1 MEKDIQKLGK
11 DDTDIQALYEELEK
25 KVFSYHRVE
34 EDIDVIR
41 LAFKVAKEAHRFQ
54 RRASGEPYIIHPLH
68 VAMILAD
75 LKLDKDTIVA
85 ALLHDVV
92 EDTEVRRSDIE
103 AWFGE
108 DIAFLVDGV
117 TKIADLPKDLTK
129 KQIKQESFLKLIFA
143 TADDIRVIVIK
154 LADRLHNMRTMDFQS
169 FEKQERISKETLEI
183 YAPIA
188 QRLGISII
196 STELED
202 LAFSYLKPEAYRN
215 IFEQVQKNNYKG
227 KLLPDMDS
235 VHKILEEGGIEH
247 ELAYH
252 QKHFF
257 SIHRKMLNRHK
268 SLEELYGI
276 GVIKVIVESEK
287 DCYLALWKLHS
298 NYKILPGR
306 IKDYISLPREDMYQA
321 LHTTLISKNGG
332 QFKVRIKTREMERF
346 SKFGVLG
353 HWEYAISG
361 GEVRNVSHAQGKAS
375 FWLQRILQWQEDAK
389 NTAELMDLVK
399 DDFDLFLEK
408 ICCFTPDAE
417 AKHLPK
423 GATVID
429 FAYAIHSE
437 VGNKAIGAII
447 GGKRKDLDAVLKDGE
462 VVQILRKEESPG
474 PQAYWLDFAK
484 TANARSNIRKAL
496 KLQQGKDNETIDF
509 VREESTEG
517 MHIQMAKCC
526 LPVRGDAVTGVMSNE
541 HYLTL
546 HRDKCSTAEKL
557 LKRRTFKE
565 REVRWDEVKNENF
578 LTTVEVVGD
587 EDGLWMPTIW
597 NYLHTNNQSINRMEF
612 WDKKQSL
619 TLSVRVKDKRELKAL
634 MRSLEEIEGIK
645 SVSRVQ

>member
-1 MEKDIQKLGK
+1 MEKIIRTPEKEDI
-11 DDTDIQALYEELEK
+11 DVQALYEELEE
-25 KVFSYHRVE
+25 KVMSYHRVE
-34 EDIDVIR
+34 EDIAMIR
-41 LAFKVAKEAHRFQ
+41 KAFEVAEEAHRPQ
-54 RRASGEPYIIHPLH
+54 KRASGEPYITHPLH

-75 LKLDKDTIVA
+75 LKLDRDTIVA

-92 EDTEVRRSDIE
+92 EDTGVKRSDIE

-154 LADRLHNMRTMDFQS
+154 LADRLHNMRTMGFQA

-202 LAFSYLKPEAYRN
+202 LSFSYLKPEAYRN
-215 IFEQVQKNNYKG
+215 IFEQVQKNDYKG
-227 KLLPDMDS
+227 KLLSDMNS
-235 VHKILEEGGIEH
+235 VKKILEEGGIEH
-247 ELAYH
+247 ELSYH
-252 QKHFF
+252 QKHLF

-298 NYKILPGR
+298 HYKILPGR

-408 ICCFTPDAE
+408 ICCFTPDTE

-423 GATVID
+423 GATVLD

-462 VVQILRKEESPG
+462 VVHILRKEESPG

-496 KLQQGKDNETIDF
+496 KIQQGKD
-509 VREESTEG
+509 
-517 MHIQMAKCC
+517 H
-526 LPVRGDAVTGVMSNE
+526 
-541 HYLTL
+541 
-546 HRDKCSTAEKL
+546 
-557 LKRRTFKE
+557 
-565 REVRWDEVKNENF
+565 
-578 LTTVEVVGD
+578 
-587 EDGLWMPTIW
+587 
-597 NYLHTNNQSINRMEF
+597 
-612 WDKKQSL
+612 
-619 TLSVRVKDKRELKAL
+619 
-634 MRSLEEIEGIK
+634 
-645 SVSRVQ
+645 